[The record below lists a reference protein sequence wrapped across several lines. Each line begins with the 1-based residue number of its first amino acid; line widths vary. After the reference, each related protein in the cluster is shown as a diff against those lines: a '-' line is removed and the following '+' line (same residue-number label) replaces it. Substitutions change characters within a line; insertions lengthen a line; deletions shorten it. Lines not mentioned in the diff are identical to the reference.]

1 MLRKALS
8 DAMQDALRAK
18 EKERLS
24 TLRLISAA
32 IKDKD
37 IEARGKGNDAGIN
50 DDEILTVLQKMV
62 RMREE
67 AIEGAKLADR
77 ADLIAKEQA
86 EIAIIQSYL
95 PAQLSVAETAA
106 AIREALQET
115 AAQSIRD
122 MGAVM
127 AFLRDRYA
135 GRLDFGAVSKEIKAA
150 LQTDT
155 SSSVKTVTEVN
166 DMMKCLRK
174 MLYNSQLCG
183 ALVLVR
189 KPC

>member
-50 DDEILTVLQKMV
+50 EDEILTVLQKMV

-95 PAQLSVAETAA
+95 PAQLSATETAA

-150 LQTDT
+150 LQADT
-155 SSSVKTVTEVN
+155 KS
-166 DMMKCLRK
+166 
-174 MLYNSQLCG
+174 
-183 ALVLVR
+183 
-189 KPC
+189 

>member
-1 MLRKALS
+1 
-8 DAMQDALRAK
+8 
-18 EKERLS
+18 
-24 TLRLISAA
+24 
-32 IKDKD
+32 
-37 IEARGKGNDAGIN
+37 
-50 DDEILTVLQKMV
+50 MV

-95 PAQLSVAETAA
+95 PAQLSAAETAA

-150 LQTDT
+150 LQADT
-155 SSSVKTVTEVN
+155 K
-166 DMMKCLRK
+166 
-174 MLYNSQLCG
+174 
-183 ALVLVR
+183 A
-189 KPC
+189 

>member
-8 DAMQDALRAK
+8 NAMQDALRAK

-50 DDEILTVLQKMV
+50 EDEILTVLQKMV

-95 PAQLSVAETAA
+95 PAQLSAAETAA

-150 LQTDT
+150 LQADT
-155 SSSVKTVTEVN
+155 K
-166 DMMKCLRK
+166 
-174 MLYNSQLCG
+174 
-183 ALVLVR
+183 A
-189 KPC
+189 